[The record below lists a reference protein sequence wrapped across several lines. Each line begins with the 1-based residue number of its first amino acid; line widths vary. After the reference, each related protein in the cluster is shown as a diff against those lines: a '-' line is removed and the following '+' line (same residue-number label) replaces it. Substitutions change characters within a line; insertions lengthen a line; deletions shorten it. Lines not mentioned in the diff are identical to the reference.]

1 MDEVGQISSEGTGE
15 WNYWSDVRAFGSM
28 TAVRRR
34 ELLPGCIIERT
45 LFAKDGLVL
54 LKFLMHSTVRGLAR

>member
-15 WNYWSDVRAFGSM
+15 WNYWLDVRVIGPI

-34 ELLPGCIIERT
+34 ELLSGCIIERT
-45 LFAKDGLVL
+45 PFAKDGLVL
-54 LKFLMHSTVRGLAR
+54 LKFLMHSTVRGLAW